1 MRSPASL
8 RLGLATLSL
17 AFIACGGA
25 AHEPKSPPASKDKD
39 VTLDADGPSSV
50 AEAQDQIARAKREL
64 EHAAVTHDAHDAKT
78 SDSSAPPAPPPAD
91 SKSPKKT
98 TTPTP
103 VSPSTPPR
111 SEARPGQA
119 PQDGVASKHEDVCGN
134 PCKAITSMRRAVSAL
149 CRMTGEEDGR
159 CVDAKR
165 TLASSEARV
174 ASCPCAKN

>member
-1 MRSPASL
+1 MRPLPSS
-8 RLGLATLSL
+8 RLGLTIVSL
-17 AFIACGGA
+17 AFVACGGA
-25 AHEPKSPPASKDKD
+25 ASEPKSPPAQKEM
-39 VTLDADGPSSV
+39 TATEADGPSSV

-64 EHAAVTHDAHDAKT
+64 EHAAVSSQEAKT
-78 SDSSAPPAPPPAD
+78 SDSSAPPAPPPDTKA
-91 SKSPKKT
+91 PKKT

-111 SEARPGQA
+111 SEMKPH
-119 PQDGVASKHEDVCGN
+119 DGVASKHEDTCGN
-134 PCKAITSMRRAVSAL
+134 PCKAITSMRRAVTAL

-174 ASCPCAKN
+174 ASCPCAKG